1 MYYTVTEVRV
11 QIDRLSNAFSYRID
25 WSPLSLCQLARRP
38 IFLRTQSVSTDDI
51 PAEPVCLDGRHYC
64 GARLEQTSVSPKPL
78 SLNGVDLSTGIN
90 PLHGILI

>member
-1 MYYTVTEVRV
+1 MYYTVTEVMV

-38 IFLRTQSVSTDDI
+38 IFLEVQSVSTDDI

-64 GARLEQTSVSPKPL
+64 GARLDICLTQASKLEWSGSIHW
-78 SLNGVDLSTGIN
+78 D
-90 PLHGILI
+90 